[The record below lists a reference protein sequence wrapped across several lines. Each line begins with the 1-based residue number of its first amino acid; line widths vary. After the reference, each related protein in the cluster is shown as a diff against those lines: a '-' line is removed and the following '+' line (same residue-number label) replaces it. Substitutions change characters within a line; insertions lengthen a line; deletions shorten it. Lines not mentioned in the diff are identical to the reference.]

1 MADATDGSQRAP
13 LDGHDLEAFHLAGL
27 TGDAIC
33 AVDAKGRITYVNAN
47 LEALIGYDAGDI
59 VGRFFPEFFLD
70 DISAEWLEFSRRPTS
85 VPEVGEFD
93 LVRRDGSSLRVLLTV
108 AALKGETFSGAVAVL
123 RDISERVKA
132 EQELAR
138 RERTL
143 SALLANVTGMVYR
156 SAVQSDGDVEFV
168 SEGSVDLTGWSPD
181 ALAGATATVR
191 YRDLIDD
198 RDRSDV
204 DRAVERAQVDGQ
216 PLALQYRIRH
226 RDGSTRWV
234 WDRARLVVA
243 DDRGPDSFEGIAMD
257 ITPFIDSRHAARAS
271 EKRFRQL
278 VDEFPGGILV
288 SQNSRIVLANRAAA
302 ALFRA
307 TPDALLGEE
316 ILDFVAHEDRDRAT
330 AAARSAD
337 PTNRSPVQRARYGII
352 DRAGE
357 RRQVEALHF
366 ATTFDDKPA
375 RQSVFWD
382 ITAAHR
388 SNRIK
393 QAHERVVN
401 SMTAGDDLAD
411 TLMHI
416 VDAIDELL
424 PNRCAAFLR
433 VDGMRLRYVAGAHRL
448 DATFVELTDDLPLEP
463 PQTPCARAIDD
474 ERPLVFED
482 VEAADLAPAVL
493 TAARACGVRSWWSW
507 PIFGSGQKALGT
519 LSAFGNEIGE
529 PRPDELAMIG
539 QLRHLALI
547 AIEHDEMRKGVA
559 DSQFDRLTGLANR
572 ALALEMLEREL
583 TDVRAGRGSGLAVMM
598 LDLDDF
604 SVLNE
609 TVGQEAGDEILR
621 AVADLLATVVDR
633 ESTARFG
640 SDSFLI
646 RVRDETSEA
655 ALDELARRLQA
666 ALSAP
671 FRASGREIY
680 LSASVGIA
688 VATDLHD
695 LAVSLVASAE
705 AALIHAKAAGPGGQR
720 RLDDRLR
727 TQARRRVELL
737 PALRRAIENDELRL
751 HYQPQIELTTG
762 VVVGVEALVRWMH
775 PTEGLL
781 APSEFIPAAEST
793 GLILPLGGWALDEA
807 TKQAARW
814 RDLRPERDLSVS
826 LNVSARQLADP
837 LLVERVEAALEA
849 SSIDPSRLRLELTET
864 AVMADAASAELVLR
878 RLRAVGVR
886 LSIDDFGTGYSSLA
900 YLQRFPV
907 DELKI
912 DGSFV
917 AGLGRRAEDS
927 AIVAATIRM
936 AEGLGLTT
944 VGEGVERLE
953 QAAELARFGCDI
965 GQGYLWMH
973 PGPAEE
979 IDAIV
984 TDGVLAGAIR
994 ERSAGALTGSTVHV
1008 DADEALLLAIHELR
1022 TPLTVVSGYAEL
1034 LEDST
1039 LLPKARPAMQRAA
1052 RRMEGIL
1059 QSLADV
1065 AALDR
1070 GSLNLHVEE
1079 HKVLDVV
1086 RQIVDDAVTAGNDA
1100 VVSFEVDAARVEHDL
1115 VATFDRS
1122 RIEQVISNLI
1132 TNALRYGP
1140 DDGRVRVIVG
1150 WDQAWWTCSVID
1162 EGNGVS
1168 LDQAASIFRKY
1179 ARADRRKSG
1188 TGIGLYLAR
1197 GVARAHG
1204 GDLDYRRPDQGG
1216 TEFRLTLPL
1225 VS

>member
-1 MADATDGSQRAP
+1 MADPTDSSRGAP
-13 LDGHDLEAFHLAGL
+13 LDGHDLHAFHLAGL

-33 AVDAKGRITYVNAN
+33 AVDENGHITYVNAN
-47 LEALIGYDAGDI
+47 LETLIGYDAGALI
-59 VGRFFPEFFLD
+59 GRPFPEFFLE

-93 LVRRDGSSLRVLLTV
+93 LVRHDGSSLRVLLTV
-108 AALKGETFSGAVAVL
+108 AALGGEPFKGAVAVL
-123 RDISERVKA
+123 RDISEKVKA
-132 EQELAR
+132 EQELAK

-156 SAVQSDGDVEFV
+156 TAVVQDGEVEFV
-168 SEGSVDLTGWSPD
+168 SGGSVDLTGWSPE
-181 ALAGATATVR
+181 ALAGDAATVR
-191 YRDLIDD
+191 FRDLIDD
-198 RDRSDV
+198 RDRADV
-204 DRAVERAQVDGQ
+204 DRAVASAQDDGQ
-216 PLALQYRIRH
+216 PLTLQYRIRH
-226 RDGSTRWV
+226 RDGSIRWV

-243 DDRGPDSFEGIAMD
+243 EDRGPDSFEGIAMD
-257 ITPFIDSRHAARAS
+257 ITPFVDSRHAARAS
-271 EKRFRQL
+271 EERFRRL

-288 SQNSRIVLANRAAA
+288 SQDSRIVLANRAAA
-302 ALFRA
+302 AIFRS
-307 TPDALLGEE
+307 TPEALIGEA
-316 ILDFVAHEDRDRAT
+316 ILDFVAPEDQERAT

-337 PTNRSPVQRARYGII
+337 PTNRTPVQRARYGVI
-352 DRAGE
+352 DRTGE
-357 RRQVEALHF
+357 RHQVEALHF
-366 ATTFDDKPA
+366 STYFDEKPA
-375 RQSVFWD
+375 KQSVFWD
-382 ITAAHR
+382 VTAAHR
-388 SNRIK
+388 SSRIK
-393 QAHERVVN
+393 HAHERVVK
-401 SMTAGDDLAD
+401 SMSAGEQLGETLA
-411 TLMHI
+411 HI
-416 VDAIDELL
+416 LDAIDELL
-424 PNRCAAFLR
+424 PNRCAALLR
-433 VDGMRLRYVAGAHRL
+433 VDGLRLRYVAGAHRL
-448 DATFVELTDDLPLEP
+448 DPGFVGCTDDHPLQP
-463 PQTPCARAIDD
+463 PQTPCARAIRD
-474 ERPLVFED
+474 ERVLVLANVAE
-482 VEAADLAPAVL
+482 ADLAPTL
-493 TAARACGVRSWWSW
+493 LDAARSCGIRSWWSW
-507 PIFGSGQKALGT
+507 PILGGGQKALGT
-519 LSAFGNEIGE
+519 LSVFGNETGE
-529 PRPDELAMIG
+529 PTAVDLAMIG

-559 DSQFDRLTGLANR
+559 ESQFDQLTGLANR
-572 ALALEMLEREL
+572 SWALETHEREL
-583 TDVRAGRGSGLAVMM
+583 ADVRAGRGSGLAVML

-609 TVGQEAGDEILR
+609 TVGQAAGDEILR

-646 RVRDETSEA
+646 RVRDQTGEA
-655 ALDELARRLQA
+655 ALDELARRLQT

-671 FRASGREIY
+671 FLASGREIY

-688 VATDLHD
+688 VATDLED
-695 LAVSLVASAE
+695 LAVSLVAGAE
-705 AALIHAKAAGPGGQR
+705 AALIHAKASGPGGQR
-720 RLDDRLR
+720 RYDDRLR

-737 PALRRAIENDELRL
+737 PALRRAIENGELRL
-751 HYQPQIELTTG
+751 HYQPQVELTTG
-762 VVVGVEALVRWMH
+762 VVIGVEALVRWMH

-837 LLVERVEAALEA
+837 LLVDRVEAALES

-917 AGLGRRAEDS
+917 AGLGRRAEDT

-936 AEGLGLTT
+936 AEGLGLMT

-953 QAAELARFGCDI
+953 QAAELARLGCDI
-965 GQGYLWMH
+965 GQGFLWMR
-973 PGPAEE
+973 PGPADE

-984 TDGVLAGAIR
+984 TDGVLAEAIR
-994 ERSAGALTGSTVHV
+994 ERSAGALAGKTVHV
-1008 DADEALLLAIHELR
+1008 DADEALLLVIHELR
-1022 TPLTVVSGYAEL
+1022 TPLTVISGYAEM
-1034 LEDST
+1034 LEDAT
-1039 LLPKARPAMQRAA
+1039 LLPAARPAMTRAT

-1070 GSLNLHVEE
+1070 GAIDLHVEE

-1086 RQIVDDAVTAGNDA
+1086 QQIVDDAGVAKAGA
-1100 VVSFEVDAARVEHDL
+1100 SVSFEVEPGRDEHDL
-1115 VATFDRS
+1115 LAPFDRT
-1122 RIEQVISNLI
+1122 RIEQVIINLI

-1140 DDGRVRVIVG
+1140 TGGQVRVVVG
-1150 WDQAWWTCSVID
+1150 WDGAWWTCSVID
-1162 EGNGVS
+1162 EGSGVS

-1179 ARADRRKSG
+1179 ARADRTKSG

-1204 GDLDYRRPDQGG
+1204 GDLDYRRPEQGG

-1225 VS
+1225 LR